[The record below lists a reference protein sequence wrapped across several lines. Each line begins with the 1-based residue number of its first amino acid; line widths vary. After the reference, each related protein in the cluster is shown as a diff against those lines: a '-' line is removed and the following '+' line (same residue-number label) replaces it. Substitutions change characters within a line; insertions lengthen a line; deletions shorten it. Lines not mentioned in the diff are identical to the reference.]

1 MSDAVSRKSGT
12 TILSIGSVR
21 TPIAL
26 YKIIGDAGKARQWEL
41 ANAAGEPFTP
51 PVPGTATGAL
61 PESSGGI
68 SSPLGDSP
76 QEAQGLADSVE
87 TTLNPDGEKA
97 EPQVPDPVF
106 KKDDEVF
113 LVDGTKWI
121 VMSNSHVAADGDS
134 PGYWQYALSED
145 GTAVNAYDENPVPE
159 MAIYARSPQPRK
171 GIRKADGVFVDLT
184 DEIEEVAER
193 STLEEMRVVSFIDVR
208 HVPRERI
215 IGSYYL
221 AGDDLQG
228 LLPPTR
234 LLAVLMRAMRASSK
248 VAVVRFSK
256 RVGQTLGVLTPQRN
270 GALLLLELAYS
281 AQERSPNPRCLA
293 HAKVEPREGEVEGA
307 LELIESMAGKRDSLD
322 GIRDARLVMEDEL
335 IARAEAGELDEY
347 ELTGDDA
354 EDHEIDQL
362 GQLLASAAA

>member
-1 MSDAVSRKSGT
+1 MSETVGRKSGS

-21 TPIAL
+21 TPVAL
-26 YKIIGDAGKARQWEL
+26 YKVNGDQGKARKWEL
-41 ANAAGEPFTP
+41 ANDAGEPFKA
-51 PVPGTATGAL
+51 PVPGTATGDL
-61 PESSGGI
+61 PAPSSAGG
-68 SSPLGDSP
+68 SPLGDAPES
-76 QEAQGLADSVE
+76 EAPPVTDEGS
-87 TTLNPDGEKA
+87 A
-97 EPQVPDPVF
+97 EASGGGIPDPVF
-106 KKDDEVF
+106 KKDDEVWIANGMK
-113 LVDGTKWI
+113 LI
-121 VMSNSHVAADGDS
+121 VMSSSHVSAEEFPPLGI
-134 PGYWQYALSED
+134 WQYALSED
-145 GTAVNAYDENPVPE
+145 GTAALAHPDNPFSE
-159 MAIYARSPQPRK
+159 AALFARNPQSRK

-184 DEIEEVAER
+184 DEIEEIAER

-248 VAVVRFSK
+248 VALVRFSK
-256 RVGQTLGVLTPQRN
+256 RKGQTLGVITSQRS

-307 LELIESMAGKRDSLD
+307 LELIQSMAGKRDSLD

-347 ELTGDDA
+347 ELTGDAA

-362 GQLLASAAA
+362 GQLLAQAAA